1 MSKKL
6 DPKDV
11 EIFLLENIDFFKDRE
26 ALISEL
32 KFNHSSAGSASSLL
46 ERQIHRLRD
55 EQKELM
61 DLLSNYIE
69 TASLN
74 EDLFNKSKDL
84 TLSILG
90 STSKEDITTTVKKA
104 FLEKFNVDVC
114 EISFYENHEIE
125 NLENKTELSMHKGA
139 IHCGPYAKDK
149 ISFIFKNQEVQSM
162 VLAVFVYRKRIGI
175 LALGSFDRSKYLG
188 DEDTTFI
195 QYIRDI
201 IEKRLVTIKPDA

>member
-1 MSKKL
+1 MNKKL

-11 EIFLLENIDFFKDRE
+11 EIFLLKNLDFFKDRE
-26 ALISEL
+26 SLISEL
-32 KFNHSSAGSASSLL
+32 KFNHSSAGTASSLL

-61 DLLSNYIE
+61 DLLSNFMK

-84 TLSILG
+84 TLNIIG
-90 STSKEDITTTVKKA
+90 STSNEEITKTVKQA

-114 EISFYENHEIE
+114 ELSFYENKEIE
-125 NLENKTELSMHKGA
+125 DLENKTGLSLHKGA
-139 IHCGPYAKDK
+139 IHCGPYAKEK
-149 ISFIFKNQEVQSM
+149 ISTIFKNQEVQSM
-162 VLAVFVYRKRIGI
+162 VLSVFISGKKIGI

-195 QYIRDI
+195 QYISDI
-201 IEKRLVTIKPDA
+201 VEKRLVTIGSDA

>member
-61 DLLSNYIE
+61 DLLSNYME

-139 IHCGPYAKDK
+139 IHCGPYAKEK

-162 VLAVFVYRKRIGI
+162 VLAVFVYGKRIGI

>member
-1 MSKKL
+1 MNKKL

-11 EIFLLENIDFFKDRE
+11 EIFLLKNLDFFKDRE
-26 ALISEL
+26 SLISEL
-32 KFNHSSAGSASSLL
+32 KFNHSSAGTASSLL

-61 DLLSNYIE
+61 DLLSNFMK

-84 TLSILG
+84 TLNIIG
-90 STSKEDITTTVKKA
+90 STSNEEITKTVKQA

-114 EISFYENHEIE
+114 ELSFYENKEIE
-125 NLENKTELSMHKGA
+125 DLENKTGLSLHKGA
-139 IHCGPYAKDK
+139 IHCGPYAKEK
-149 ISFIFKNQEVQSM
+149 ISTIFKNQEVQSM
-162 VLAVFVYRKRIGI
+162 VLSVFISGKKIGI

-201 IEKRLVTIKPDA
+201 VEKRLVTIGSDA

>member
-32 KFNHSSAGSASSLL
+32 RFNHSSAGSASSLL

-61 DLLSNYIE
+61 DLLSNYME

-125 NLENKTELSMHKGA
+125 NLENKTELSMHKGV
-139 IHCGPYAKDK
+139 IHCGPYAKEK

-162 VLAVFVYRKRIGI
+162 VLAVFVYGKRIGI

>member
-1 MSKKL
+1 MNKKL
-6 DPKDV
+6 DPRDV
-11 EIFLLENIDFFKDRE
+11 EIFLLENLDFFKDRE
-26 ALISEL
+26 SLISEL
-32 KFNHSSAGSASSLL
+32 KFNHSSAGTASSLL

-61 DLLSNYIE
+61 DLLSSFMK

-84 TLSILG
+84 TLNILG
-90 STSKEDITTTVKKA
+90 STSNEEITKTVKQA

-114 EISFYENHEIE
+114 ELSFYENEEIE
-125 NLENKTELSMHKGA
+125 DLENKTGLSLHKGA
-139 IHCGPYAKDK
+139 IHCGPYAKEK
-149 ISFIFKNQEVQSM
+149 ISTIFKNQEVQSM
-162 VLAVFVYRKRIGI
+162 VLSVFISGKKIGI

-201 IEKRLVTIKPDA
+201 IEKRLVTIGSDA

>member
-1 MSKKL
+1 MNKKL

-11 EIFLLENIDFFKDRE
+11 EIFLLENLDFFKDRE

-61 DLLSNYIE
+61 DLLSSFMK

-90 STSKEDITTTVKKA
+90 STSKEGITKIVRQT

-114 EISFYENHEIE
+114 ELSFYENKQIE
-125 NLENKTELSMHKGA
+125 DLENKTGFSLHKGA
-139 IHCGPYAKDK
+139 IHCGPYAKEK
-149 ISFIFKNQEVQSM
+149 ISTIFKNQEVQSM
-162 VLAVFVYRKRIGI
+162 VLSVFISGKKIGI

-201 IEKRLVTIKPDA
+201 VEKRLVTIVSDA

>member
-1 MSKKL
+1 MNKKL

-11 EIFLLENIDFFKDRE
+11 EIFLLKNLDFFKDRE
-26 ALISEL
+26 SLISEL
-32 KFNHSSAGSASSLL
+32 KFNHSSAGTASSLL

-61 DLLSNYIE
+61 DLLSNFMK

-84 TLSILG
+84 TLNIIG
-90 STSKEDITTTVKKA
+90 STSNEEITKTVKQA

-114 EISFYENHEIE
+114 ELSFYKNKEIE
-125 NLENKTELSMHKGA
+125 GLENKTGLSLHKGA
-139 IHCGPYAKDK
+139 IHCGPYAKEK
-149 ISFIFKNQEVQSM
+149 ISTIFKNQEVQSM
-162 VLAVFVYRKRIGI
+162 VLSVFISGKKIGI

-201 IEKRLVTIKPDA
+201 VEKRLVTIVSDA

>member
-1 MSKKL
+1 MNKKL

-11 EIFLLENIDFFKDRE
+11 EIFLLKNLDFFKDRE
-26 ALISEL
+26 SLISEL
-32 KFNHSSAGSASSLL
+32 KFNHSSAGTASSLL

-55 EQKELM
+55 EQKELI
-61 DLLSNYIE
+61 DLLSNFMK

-84 TLSILG
+84 TLNIIG
-90 STSKEDITTTVKKA
+90 STSNEEITKTVKQA

-114 EISFYENHEIE
+114 ELSFYKNKEIE
-125 NLENKTELSMHKGA
+125 DLENKTGLSLHKGA
-139 IHCGPYAKDK
+139 IHCGPYAKEK
-149 ISFIFKNQEVQSM
+149 ISTIFKNQEVQSM
-162 VLAVFVYRKRIGI
+162 VLSVFISGKKIGI

-201 IEKRLVTIKPDA
+201 VEKRLVTIGSDA

>member
-1 MSKKL
+1 MNKKL

-11 EIFLLENIDFFKDRE
+11 EIFLLENLDFFKDRE

-61 DLLSNYIE
+61 DLLSSFMK

-90 STSKEDITTTVKKA
+90 STSKEGITKIVRQT

-114 EISFYENHEIE
+114 ELSFYENKQIE
-125 NLENKTELSMHKGA
+125 DLENKTGFSLHKGA
-139 IHCGPYAKDK
+139 IHCGPYAKEK
-149 ISFIFKNQEVQSM
+149 ISTIFKNQEVQTM
-162 VLAVFVYRKRIGI
+162 VLSVFISGKKIGI

-201 IEKRLVTIKPDA
+201 VEKRLVTIVSDA

>member
-1 MSKKL
+1 MNKKL

-11 EIFLLENIDFFKDRE
+11 EIFLLKNLDFFKDRE
-26 ALISEL
+26 SLISEL
-32 KFNHSSAGSASSLL
+32 KFNHSSAGTASSLL

-61 DLLSNYIE
+61 DLLSSFMK

-84 TLSILG
+84 TLNILG
-90 STSKEDITTTVKKA
+90 STSNEEITKTVKQA

-114 EISFYENHEIE
+114 ELSFYENEEIE
-125 NLENKTELSMHKGA
+125 DLENKTGLSLHKGA
-139 IHCGPYAKDK
+139 IHCGPYAKEK
-149 ISFIFKNQEVQSM
+149 ISTIFKNQEVQSM
-162 VLAVFVYRKRIGI
+162 VLSVFISGKKIGI

-201 IEKRLVTIKPDA
+201 VEKRLVTIVSDA

>member
-1 MSKKL
+1 MNKKL

-11 EIFLLENIDFFKDRE
+11 EIFLLKNLDFFKDRE
-26 ALISEL
+26 SLISEL
-32 KFNHSSAGSASSLL
+32 KFNHSSAGTASSLL

-61 DLLSNYIE
+61 DLLSNFMK

-84 TLSILG
+84 TLNIIG
-90 STSKEDITTTVKKA
+90 STSNEEITKTVKQA

-114 EISFYENHEIE
+114 ELSFYENEEIE
-125 NLENKTELSMHKGA
+125 DLENKTGLSLHKGA
-139 IHCGPYAKDK
+139 IHCGPYAKEK
-149 ISFIFKNQEVQSM
+149 ISTIFKNQEVQSM
-162 VLAVFVYRKRIGI
+162 VLSVFISGKKIGI

-188 DEDTTFI
+188 DEDTAFI

-201 IEKRLVTIKPDA
+201 VEKRLVTIESDA

>member
-1 MSKKL
+1 MNKKL

-11 EIFLLENIDFFKDRE
+11 EIFLLENLDFFKDRE

-61 DLLSNYIE
+61 DLLSSFMK

-90 STSKEDITTTVKKA
+90 STSKEGITKIVRQT

-114 EISFYENHEIE
+114 ELSFYENKQIE
-125 NLENKTELSMHKGA
+125 ALENKTGFSLHKGA
-139 IHCGPYAKDK
+139 IHCGPYAKEK
-149 ISFIFKNQEVQSM
+149 ISTIFKNQEVQSM
-162 VLAVFVYRKRIGI
+162 VLSVFISGKKIGI

-201 IEKRLVTIKPDA
+201 VEKRLVTIVSDA

>member
-1 MSKKL
+1 MNKKL
-6 DPKDV
+6 YTKDV
-11 EIFLLENIDFFKDRE
+11 EIFLLKNLDFFKDRE
-26 ALISEL
+26 SLISEL
-32 KFNHSSAGSASSLL
+32 KFNHSSAGTASSLL

-61 DLLSNYIE
+61 DLLSNFMK

-84 TLSILG
+84 TLNIIG
-90 STSKEDITTTVKKA
+90 STSNEEITKTVKQA

-114 EISFYENHEIE
+114 ELSFYENEEIE
-125 NLENKTELSMHKGA
+125 DLENKTGLSLHKGA
-139 IHCGPYAKDK
+139 IHCGPYAKEK
-149 ISFIFKNQEVQSM
+149 ISTIFKNQEVQSM
-162 VLAVFVYRKRIGI
+162 VLSVFISGKKIGI

-195 QYIRDI
+195 KYISDI
-201 IEKRLVTIKPDA
+201 VEKRLVTIGSDA

>member
-61 DLLSNYIE
+61 DLLSNYME

-139 IHCGPYAKDK
+139 IHCGPYAKEK

-162 VLAVFVYRKRIGI
+162 VLAVFVSEKRIGI

>member
-61 DLLSNYIE
+61 DLLSNYME

-125 NLENKTELSMHKGA
+125 NLENKTGLSMHKGA
-139 IHCGPYAKDK
+139 IHCGPYAKEK

-162 VLAVFVYRKRIGI
+162 VLAVFVSEKRIGI

>member
-1 MSKKL
+1 MNKKL

-11 EIFLLENIDFFKDRE
+11 EIFLLENLDFFKDRE
-26 ALISEL
+26 SLISEL
-32 KFNHSSAGSASSLL
+32 KFNHSSAGTASSLL

-61 DLLSNYIE
+61 DLLSSFMK

-84 TLSILG
+84 TLNILG
-90 STSKEDITTTVKKA
+90 STSNEEITKTVKQA

-114 EISFYENHEIE
+114 ELSFYENEEIE
-125 NLENKTELSMHKGA
+125 DLENKTGLSLHKGA
-139 IHCGPYAKDK
+139 IHCGPYAKER
-149 ISFIFKNQEVQSM
+149 ISTIFKNQEVQSM
-162 VLAVFVYRKRIGI
+162 VLSVFISGKKIGI

-201 IEKRLVTIKPDA
+201 VEKRLVTIGSDA

>member
-1 MSKKL
+1 MNKKL

-11 EIFLLENIDFFKDRE
+11 EIFLLKNLDFFKDRE
-26 ALISEL
+26 SLISEL
-32 KFNHSSAGSASSLL
+32 KFNHSSAGTASSLL

-61 DLLSNYIE
+61 DLLSNFMK

-84 TLSILG
+84 TLNILG
-90 STSKEDITTTVKKA
+90 SISNEEITKTVKQA

-114 EISFYENHEIE
+114 ELSFYENKEIE
-125 NLENKTELSMHKGA
+125 DLENKTGLSLHKGA
-139 IHCGPYAKDK
+139 IHCGPYAKEK
-149 ISFIFKNQEVQSM
+149 ISTIFKNQEVQSM
-162 VLAVFVYRKRIGI
+162 VLSVFISGKKIGI

-201 IEKRLVTIKPDA
+201 VEKRLVTIGSDA

>member
-1 MSKKL
+1 MNKKL

-11 EIFLLENIDFFKDRE
+11 EIFLLENLDFFKDRE

-61 DLLSNYIE
+61 DLLSSFMK

-90 STSKEDITTTVKKA
+90 STSKEGITKIVRQT

-114 EISFYENHEIE
+114 ELSFYENKQIE
-125 NLENKTELSMHKGA
+125 DLENKTGFSLHKGA
-139 IHCGPYAKDK
+139 IHCGPYAKEK
-149 ISFIFKNQEVQSM
+149 ISTIFKNQEVQSM
-162 VLAVFVYRKRIGI
+162 VLSVFISGKKIGI
-175 LALGSFDRSKYLG
+175 LALGSFD
-188 DEDTTFI
+188 
-195 QYIRDI
+195 
-201 IEKRLVTIKPDA
+201 

>member
-1 MSKKL
+1 MNKKL

-11 EIFLLENIDFFKDRE
+11 EIFLLKNLDFFKDRE
-26 ALISEL
+26 SLISEL
-32 KFNHSSAGSASSLL
+32 KFNHSSAGTASSLL

-61 DLLSNYIE
+61 DLLSNFMK

-84 TLSILG
+84 TLNIIG
-90 STSKEDITTTVKKA
+90 STSNEEITKTVKQA

-114 EISFYENHEIE
+114 ELSFYENKEIE
-125 NLENKTELSMHKGA
+125 GLENKTGLSLHKGA
-139 IHCGPYAKDK
+139 IHCGPYAKEK
-149 ISFIFKNQEVQSM
+149 ISTIFKNQEVQSM
-162 VLAVFVYRKRIGI
+162 VLSVFISGKKICI

-201 IEKRLVTIKPDA
+201 VEKRLVTIVSDA

>member
-125 NLENKTELSMHKGA
+125 NLENETGLTMHKGA
-139 IHCGPYAKDK
+139 IHCGPYAKEK

-162 VLAVFVYRKRIGI
+162 VLAVFVSGKRIGI

>member
-1 MSKKL
+1 MNKKI

-11 EIFLLENIDFFKDRE
+11 EIFLLENLDFFKDRE
-26 ALISEL
+26 SLISEL
-32 KFNHSSAGSASSLL
+32 KFNHSSAGTASSLL

-61 DLLSNYIE
+61 DLLSSFMK

-84 TLSILG
+84 TLNILG
-90 STSKEDITTTVKKA
+90 STSNEEITKTVKQA

-114 EISFYENHEIE
+114 ELSFYKNKEIE
-125 NLENKTELSMHKGA
+125 DLENKTGLSLHKGA
-139 IHCGPYAKDK
+139 IHCGPYAKEK
-149 ISFIFKNQEVQSM
+149 ISTIFKNQEVQSM
-162 VLAVFVYRKRIGI
+162 VLSVFISGKKIGI

-195 QYIRDI
+195 KYISDI
-201 IEKRLVTIKPDA
+201 VEKRLVTIGSDA

>member
-1 MSKKL
+1 MNKKL

-11 EIFLLENIDFFKDRE
+11 EIFLLKNLDFFKDRE
-26 ALISEL
+26 SLISEL
-32 KFNHSSAGSASSLL
+32 KFNHSSAGTASSLL

-61 DLLSNYIE
+61 DLLSNFMK

-84 TLSILG
+84 TLNIIG
-90 STSKEDITTTVKKA
+90 STSNEEITKTVKQA

-114 EISFYENHEIE
+114 ELSFYKNKEIE
-125 NLENKTELSMHKGA
+125 DLENKTGLSLHKGA
-139 IHCGPYAKDK
+139 IHCGPYAKEK
-149 ISFIFKNQEVQSM
+149 ISTIFKNQEVQSM
-162 VLAVFVYRKRIGI
+162 VLSVFISGKKIGI

-201 IEKRLVTIKPDA
+201 VEKRLVTIVSDA

>member
-32 KFNHSSAGSASSLL
+32 RFNHSSAGSASSLL

-61 DLLSNYIE
+61 DLLSNYME

-125 NLENKTELSMHKGA
+125 NLENKTKLSMHKGA
-139 IHCGPYAKDK
+139 IHCGPYAKEK

-162 VLAVFVYRKRIGI
+162 VLAVFVSGKRIGI

>member
-32 KFNHSSAGSASSLL
+32 RFNHSSAGSASSLL

-61 DLLSNYIE
+61 DLLSNYME

-139 IHCGPYAKDK
+139 IHCGPYAKEK

-162 VLAVFVYRKRIGI
+162 VLAVFVYGKRIGI

>member
-1 MSKKL
+1 MNKKL

-11 EIFLLENIDFFKDRE
+11 EIFLLENLDFFKDRE

-61 DLLSNYIE
+61 DLLSSFMK

-90 STSKEDITTTVKKA
+90 STSKEEITKIVRQT

-114 EISFYENHEIE
+114 ELSFYENKQIE
-125 NLENKTELSMHKGA
+125 DLENKTGFSLHKGA
-139 IHCGPYAKDK
+139 IHCGPYAKEK
-149 ISFIFKNQEVQSM
+149 ISTIFKNQEVQSM
-162 VLAVFVYRKRIGI
+162 VLSVFISGKKIGI

-201 IEKRLVTIKPDA
+201 VEKRLVTIVSDA

>member
-125 NLENKTELSMHKGA
+125 NLENKTALSMHKGA
-139 IHCGPYAKDK
+139 IHCGPYAKEK

-162 VLAVFVYRKRIGI
+162 VLAVFVSGKRIGLSLI
-175 LALGSFDRSKYLG
+175 H
-188 DEDTTFI
+188 I
-195 QYIRDI
+195 
-201 IEKRLVTIKPDA
+201 

>member
-61 DLLSNYIE
+61 DLLSNYMD

-139 IHCGPYAKDK
+139 IHCGPYAKEK

-162 VLAVFVYRKRIGI
+162 VLAVFVYGKRIGI

>member
-1 MSKKL
+1 MNKKL

-11 EIFLLENIDFFKDRE
+11 EIFLLKNLDFFKDRE
-26 ALISEL
+26 SLISEL
-32 KFNHSSAGSASSLL
+32 KFNHSSAGTASSLL

-61 DLLSNYIE
+61 DLLSSFMK

-90 STSKEDITTTVKKA
+90 STSKEGITKIVRQT

-114 EISFYENHEIE
+114 ELSFYENEEIE
-125 NLENKTELSMHKGA
+125 DLENKTGLSLHKGA
-139 IHCGPYAKDK
+139 IHCGPYAKEK
-149 ISFIFKNQEVQSM
+149 ISTIFKNQEVQSM
-162 VLAVFVYRKRIGI
+162 VLSVFISGKKIGI

-201 IEKRLVTIKPDA
+201 VEKRLVTIVSDA

>member
-1 MSKKL
+1 MNKKL

-11 EIFLLENIDFFKDRE
+11 EIFLLKNLDFFKDRE
-26 ALISEL
+26 SLISEL
-32 KFNHSSAGSASSLL
+32 KFNHSSAGTASSLL

-61 DLLSNYIE
+61 DLLSNFMK

-84 TLSILG
+84 TLNIIG
-90 STSKEDITTTVKKA
+90 STSNEEITKTVKQA

-114 EISFYENHEIE
+114 ELSFYENEEIE
-125 NLENKTELSMHKGA
+125 DLENKTGLSLHKGA
-139 IHCGPYAKDK
+139 IHCGPYAKEK
-149 ISFIFKNQEVQSM
+149 ISTIFKNQEVQSM
-162 VLAVFVYRKRIGI
+162 VLSVFISGKKIGI

-201 IEKRLVTIKPDA
+201 VEKRLVTIVSDA

>member
-139 IHCGPYAKDK
+139 IHCGPYAKEK

-162 VLAVFVYRKRIGI
+162 VLAVFVYGKRIGI

>member
-61 DLLSNYIE
+61 DLLSNYME

-114 EISFYENHEIE
+114 EISFYENNEIE

-139 IHCGPYAKDK
+139 IHCGPYAKEK

-162 VLAVFVYRKRIGI
+162 VLAVFVSGKRIGI

>member
-1 MSKKL
+1 MNKKL

-11 EIFLLENIDFFKDRE
+11 EIFLLKNLDFFKDRE
-26 ALISEL
+26 SLISEL
-32 KFNHSSAGSASSLL
+32 KFNHSSAGTASSLL

-61 DLLSNYIE
+61 DLLSNFMK

-84 TLSILG
+84 TLNIIG
-90 STSKEDITTTVKKA
+90 STSNKEITKTVKQA

-114 EISFYENHEIE
+114 ELSFYKNKEIE
-125 NLENKTELSMHKGA
+125 DLENKTGLSLHKGA
-139 IHCGPYAKDK
+139 IHCGPYAKEK
-149 ISFIFKNQEVQSM
+149 ISTIFKNQEVQSM
-162 VLAVFVYRKRIGI
+162 VLSVFISGKKIGI

-195 QYIRDI
+195 KYISDI
-201 IEKRLVTIKPDA
+201 VEKRLVTIGSDA

>member
-1 MSKKL
+1 MNKKL

-11 EIFLLENIDFFKDRE
+11 EIFLLKNLDFFKDRE
-26 ALISEL
+26 SLISEL
-32 KFNHSSAGSASSLL
+32 KFNHSSAGTASSLL

-61 DLLSNYIE
+61 DLLSNFMK

-84 TLSILG
+84 TLNIIG
-90 STSKEDITTTVKKA
+90 STSNKEITKTVKQA

-114 EISFYENHEIE
+114 ELSFYENEEIE
-125 NLENKTELSMHKGA
+125 DLENKTGLSLHKGA
-139 IHCGPYAKDK
+139 IHCGPYAKEK
-149 ISFIFKNQEVQSM
+149 ISTIFKNQEVQSM
-162 VLAVFVYRKRIGI
+162 VLSVFISGKKIGI

-201 IEKRLVTIKPDA
+201 VEKRLVTIGSDA

>member
-1 MSKKL
+1 MNKKL

-11 EIFLLENIDFFKDRE
+11 EIFLLKNLDFFKDRE
-26 ALISEL
+26 SLISEL
-32 KFNHSSAGSASSLL
+32 KFNHSSAGTASSLL

-61 DLLSNYIE
+61 DLLSNFMK

-84 TLSILG
+84 ALNIIG
-90 STSKEDITTTVKKA
+90 STSNEEITKTVKQA

-114 EISFYENHEIE
+114 ELSFYENEEIE
-125 NLENKTELSMHKGA
+125 DLENKTGLSLHKGA
-139 IHCGPYAKDK
+139 IHCGPYAKEK
-149 ISFIFKNQEVQSM
+149 ISTIFKNQEVQSM
-162 VLAVFVYRKRIGI
+162 VLSVFISGKKIGI

-201 IEKRLVTIKPDA
+201 VEKRLVTIVSDA

>member
-61 DLLSNYIE
+61 DLLSNYME

-162 VLAVFVYRKRIGI
+162 VLAVFVYGKRIGI

>member
-1 MSKKL
+1 MNKKL

-11 EIFLLENIDFFKDRE
+11 EIFLLKNLDFFKDRE
-26 ALISEL
+26 SLISEL
-32 KFNHSSAGSASSLL
+32 KFNHSSAGTASSLL

-61 DLLSNYIE
+61 DLLSSFMK

-84 TLSILG
+84 TLNIIG
-90 STSKEDITTTVKKA
+90 STSNEEITKTVKQA

-114 EISFYENHEIE
+114 ELSFYENEEIE
-125 NLENKTELSMHKGA
+125 DLENKTGLSLHKGA
-139 IHCGPYAKDK
+139 IHCGPYAKEK
-149 ISFIFKNQEVQSM
+149 ISTIFKNQEVQSM
-162 VLAVFVYRKRIGI
+162 VLSVFISGKKIGI

-201 IEKRLVTIKPDA
+201 VEKRLVTIVSDA

>member
-1 MSKKL
+1 MNKKL

-11 EIFLLENIDFFKDRE
+11 EIFLLKNLDFFKDRE
-26 ALISEL
+26 SLISEL
-32 KFNHSSAGSASSLL
+32 KFNHSSAGTASSLL

-61 DLLSNYIE
+61 DLLSNFMK

-84 TLSILG
+84 TLNIIG
-90 STSKEDITTTVKKA
+90 STSNEEITKTVKQA

-114 EISFYENHEIE
+114 ELSFYENEEIE
-125 NLENKTELSMHKGA
+125 DLENKTGLSLHKGA
-139 IHCGPYAKDK
+139 IHCGPYAKEK
-149 ISFIFKNQEVQSM
+149 ISTIFKNQEVQSM
-162 VLAVFVYRKRIGI
+162 VLSVFISGKKIGI

-195 QYIRDI
+195 KYISDI
-201 IEKRLVTIKPDA
+201 VEKRLVTIVSDA

>member
-1 MSKKL
+1 MNKKL

-11 EIFLLENIDFFKDRE
+11 EIFLLENLDFFKDRE

-61 DLLSNYIE
+61 DLLSNFMK

-84 TLSILG
+84 TLNIIG
-90 STSKEDITTTVKKA
+90 STSNEEITKTVKQA

-114 EISFYENHEIE
+114 ELSFYENEEIE
-125 NLENKTELSMHKGA
+125 DLENKTGLSLHKGA
-139 IHCGPYAKDK
+139 IHCGPYAKEK
-149 ISFIFKNQEVQSM
+149 ISTIFKNQEVQSM
-162 VLAVFVYRKRIGI
+162 VLSVFISGKKIGI

-201 IEKRLVTIKPDA
+201 VEKRLVTIGSDA